1 MVGVCPL
8 PPRAEDGAPPLAAER
23 LAGTLLGWSVDAD
36 RLAGFFFGWSV
47 DAGRLAG
54 FFAGFADTAALAG
67 FLGCKEGA

>member
-1 MVGVCPL
+1 M
-8 PPRAEDGAPPLAAER
+8 
-23 LAGTLLGWSVDAD
+23 LLGWSADAD

-54 FFAGFADTAALAG
+54 FFAGFADTAALAD